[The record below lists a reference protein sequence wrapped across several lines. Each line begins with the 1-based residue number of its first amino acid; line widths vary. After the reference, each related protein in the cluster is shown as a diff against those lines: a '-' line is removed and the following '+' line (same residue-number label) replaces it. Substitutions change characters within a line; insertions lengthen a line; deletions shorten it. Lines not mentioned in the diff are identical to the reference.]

1 MSVKTPVKPSPKTPA
16 KPLPKTSSKT
26 LTKTSAK
33 TSAKGPDKPT
43 KVRAP
48 LAAKSSSR
56 SGVEKVQSAGFGV
69 TPQPA
74 SVANEPAVGVRTI
87 KKYPNRRLYDTTTSA
102 YVTLSEIKK
111 LVLQASPMVV
121 VDAKTGAD
129 LTRSILLQI
138 ILDEESAGMPMLSE
152 AVLHNIIR
160 FYGHTMQ
167 GHMGSYLES
176 HVQSFMDW
184 QSKLGESSP
193 TLSPEV
199 WAQFMQWQ
207 TPLMHNMFSGLA
219 DPSQNVLAQL
229 QDQIQKQLQKQI
241 QKNAEQFLGVL
252 GLKS

>member
-1 MSVKTPVKPSPKTPA
+1 MSVKTPA
-16 KPLPKTSSKT
+16 KA
-26 LTKTSAK
+26 SAK
-33 TSAKGPDKPT
+33 TLGNTKAATPVKSVAKT
-43 KVRAP
+43 
-48 LAAKSSSR
+48 AAKVTFDPTAPPVAPPER
-56 SGVEKVQSAGFGV
+56 PDPSAA
-69 TPQPA
+69 TS
-74 SVANEPAVGVRTI
+74 SVALRTI
-87 KKYPNRRLYDTTTSA
+87 KKYPNRRLYDTATSA

-111 LVLQASPMVV
+111 LVMQASPMVV

-138 ILDEESAGMPMLSE
+138 ILEEESAGAPMFSV

-167 GHMGSYLES
+167 GHMGAYLES

-207 TPLMHNMFSGLA
+207 TPLMHNMFAGLA
-219 DPSQNVLAQL
+219 DPSQNVMAQM
-229 QDQIQKQLQKQI
+229 QEQMQKQI
-241 QKNAEQFLGVL
+241 QKNTEQFLGVL
-252 GLKS
+252 GLKP